1 MPKTKRGK
9 EVKANVGHLKVKANV
24 GHLSK
29 GRLYKCNTIKR
40 AQWLRLGI
48 PEAGRQKQCDY
59 ELGPETHSEKMERSA
74 RCGKMG
80 SVWERKVGCKSE
92 MEQTRDL

>member
-9 EVKANVGHLKVKANV
+9 EVKANV

-40 AQWLRLGI
+40 AWWLRRGI
-48 PEAGRQKQCDY
+48 PEAGRQKQRDD
-59 ELGPETHSEKMERSA
+59 ELGPKTHSEKMESSA

-80 SVWERKVGCKSE
+80 SV
-92 MEQTRDL
+92 